1 MKKFNQ
7 LFVYIQQRQLKN
19 PKRDRHYGKRIRRI
33 HETERIEQINNGNQ
47 KLTRKKPPKIMLMAM
62 FFVQARREV
71 NKHATD
77 TSCQ

>member
-1 MKKFNQ
+1 MVEE
-7 LFVYIQQRQLKN
+7 L
-19 PKRDRHYGKRIRRI
+19 RRN

-47 KLTRKKPPKIMLMAM
+47 KLTRKKPPKIMLMVM
-62 FFVQARREV
+62 FFGQARRGV